1 METTRRQWL
10 AAGVA
15 LAVLSPGRR
24 AGALAATSS
33 SFHLIVN
40 PSNTMATA
48 ERKFLADAFLKKIT
62 RWPGTGEV
70 IRPVD
75 LRADAPVRHLFT
87 DEVLHRSVAAVKNYW
102 QQLVFSGRELPP
114 PEVDNDEQVIRY
126 VTRSA
131 GAVGYVSGGA
141 NLERV
146 KVLTLR

>member
-1 METTRRQWL
+1 MDGSRRQWL
-10 AAGVA
+10 AAGAA
-15 LAVLSPGRR
+15 LATLSPWRWGR
-24 AGALAATSS
+24 ASAATGS

-40 PSNTMATA
+40 QSNALMMV

-62 RWPGTGEV
+62 RWPNTGEV

-75 LRADAPVRHLFT
+75 LRPDAPVRHLFT

-114 PEVDNDEQVIRY
+114 PEVDNDEQVIKY
-126 VTRSA
+126 VTRLP
-131 GAVGYVSGGA
+131 GAVGYVSGSA